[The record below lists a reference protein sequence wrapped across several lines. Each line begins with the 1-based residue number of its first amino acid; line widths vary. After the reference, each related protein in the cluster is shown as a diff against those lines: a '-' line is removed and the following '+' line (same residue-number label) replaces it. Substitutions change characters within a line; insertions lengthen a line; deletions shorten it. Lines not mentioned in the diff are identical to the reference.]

1 MDNFVIGWKGVCKGG
16 GEGIVNIIC
25 SYIMKVKEL
34 YLL

>member
-16 GEGIVNIIC
+16 GGIVNIIC